1 MCVYGKGVLG
11 VDLVRYG
18 CLPQRDIPQSVEDYS
33 DAGHSH
39 IVFVTLLCYIS
50 QSPIN
55 SLHCLQDYERRD
67 RARGEISQQLAQN
80 LILLCMCSIGHPKLG
95 VYHNPGI
102 TYPGNGT
109 T

>member
-1 MCVYGKGVLG
+1 MEKGCW
-11 VDLVRYG
+11 DLVRYG

-55 SLHCLQDYERRD
+55 SLHCLQD
-67 RARGEISQQLAQN
+67 
-80 LILLCMCSIGHPKLG
+80 
-95 VYHNPGI
+95 
-102 TYPGNGT
+102 
-109 T
+109 

>member
-1 MCVYGKGVLG
+1 MKFHNSAKVLPSSCLLCVRVSLINNTVTGCVCGKGVLG

-55 SLHCLQDYERRD
+55 SLHCLQD
-67 RARGEISQQLAQN
+67 
-80 LILLCMCSIGHPKLG
+80 
-95 VYHNPGI
+95 
-102 TYPGNGT
+102 
-109 T
+109 